1 VVDTWLL
8 AGQEVVMAVLVE
20 QAMPKPVLEQ
30 VIATAY
36 DDIALV
42 AHPPL
47 PVTEQE
53 NRQYRGREE
62 IVLLL
67 QL

>member
-1 VVDTWLL
+1 MV
-8 AGQEVVMAVLVE
+8 VLVE
-20 QAMPKPVLEQ
+20 QAMPVPVLEQ
-30 VIATAY
+30 VIAITY
-36 DDIALV
+36 DDAALV

-53 NRQYRGREE
+53 NKQYRGREE

>member
-1 VVDTWLL
+1 LEE
-8 AGQEVVMAVLVE
+8 QEVAVAVLDE
-20 QAMPKPVLEQ
+20 QAMPEPVLEQ
-30 VIATAY
+30 VFAIAY
-36 DDIALV
+36 DVALV

-53 NRQYRGREE
+53 SRQYRGREE

>member
-1 VVDTWLL
+1 LEE
-8 AGQEVVMAVLVE
+8 QEVAVAVLDE
-20 QAMPKPVLEQ
+20 QAMPEPVLEQ
-30 VIATAY
+30 VFAIAY
-36 DDIALV
+36 DDVALV